1 MRIRKKKFPSVIP
14 GTFRVLYFAKFTHVT
29 SGFATDNKIMK
40 VWVYV
45 LMFIFQNK
53 E

>member
-29 SGFATDNKIMK
+29 SGFATEQNNEMGVCFD
-40 VWVYV
+40 VY
-45 LMFIFQNK
+45 FSK
-53 E
+53 